1 MSLHRLQSLVYL
13 AVTVVVYAVGDIHGI
28 GADPVVP
35 VVTITDGGV
44 AVGRLIFGAA
54 APAKRGTVAPAVHV
68 QIEAPQATGGPGGT
82 GAAGRGFGL
91 LYGLTVALDGFGGAG
106 KQQDEDDHGRGVA

>member
-35 VVTITDGGV
+35 AVTITDGGV

-54 APAKRGTVAPAVHV
+54 TPAESGTVAPAVHV
-68 QIEAPQATGGPGGT
+68 QIETPQATGGHGTIGADGG
-82 GAAGRGFGL
+82 GFGL
-91 LYGLTVALDGFGGAG
+91 LHGLTAALDGFGGTG
-106 KQQDEDDHGRGVA
+106 KQQDERDHGRGVA